1 MLGVFINYFFHYHKI
16 SRIYYVISY
25 IPTDYYNVLVH
36 VQTLASGV
44 SQILGFSGCK
54 ALALN
59 KFLMTA
65 S

>member
-1 MLGVFINYFFHYHKI
+1 MLSHTFQLIIN
-16 SRIYYVISY
+16 
-25 IPTDYYNVLVH
+25 NVLVH
-36 VQTLASGV
+36 MQTLASGV
-44 SQILGFSGCK
+44 SQILGFSGRK